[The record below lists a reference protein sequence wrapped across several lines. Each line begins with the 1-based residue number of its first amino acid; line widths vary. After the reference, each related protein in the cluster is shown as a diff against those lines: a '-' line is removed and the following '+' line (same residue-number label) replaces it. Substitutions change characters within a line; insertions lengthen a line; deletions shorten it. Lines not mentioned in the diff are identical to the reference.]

1 MSEDDTKTA
10 VIIEDDPDV
19 RSLLDE
25 VFRAAGFRT
34 VLAGTGLEGV
44 AAVAAHEPIITTLDI
59 NLPGID
65 GFEAARRIRAVSA
78 TLIIMLSALGEESD
92 VVLGLTS
99 GADEYLVKPFRP
111 RELRARIEALLR
123 RPRNAHPAGT
133 HPAGTHPAGTR
144 PAGMGQGATGVA
156 GAGGAALPRAA
167 TAAPEPGAPVDPQS
181 APARNPSVTAA
192 IPAVGAV
199 AQWRSHRDISLDPAT
214 HTVLV
219 AQREVELT
227 PTEFD
232 LLATLLESKRR
243 VRSKADLALVLRGE
257 AFGSAS
263 YVGEPDKRAIEA
275 HMANLRRKIGDSTAE
290 PRYIETVRGVGYR
303 LTAHTDGAPARS

>member
-1 MSEDDTKTA
+1 MSMTEDATKTA

-44 AAVAAHEPIITTLDI
+44 AAVAEHRPVITTLDI

-65 GFEAARRIRAVSA
+65 GFEAARRIRAVSG
-78 TLIIMLSALGEESD
+78 TFIIMLSALGEESD

-123 RPRNAHPAGT
+123 RPRNPDPATASVGAAPAAPAGA
-133 HPAGTHPAGTR
+133 PAAVPA
-144 PAGMGQGATGVA
+144 V
-156 GAGGAALPRAA
+156 
-167 TAAPEPGAPVDPQS
+167 
-181 APARNPSVTAA
+181 ARNPSEAAA
-192 IPAVGAV
+192 IPSHTTAG
-199 AQWRSHRDISLDPAT
+199 QWHSHRDISLDLDS

-275 HMANLRRKIGDSTAE
+275 HMANLRRKIGDSTAA

-303 LTAHTDGAPARS
+303 LTAHTDGTAAED

>member
-1 MSEDDTKTA
+1 MTDISSSARTA

-25 VFRAAGFRT
+25 VFRAAGFTT
-34 VLAGTGLEGV
+34 VLAGSGLEGV
-44 AAVAAHEPIITTLDI
+44 AAVIEHQPIITTLDI

-65 GFEAARRIRAVSA
+65 GFEAARRIRAASPTFIV
-78 TLIIMLSALGEESD
+78 MLSALGEESD

-111 RELRARIEALLR
+111 RELRARIDALLR
-123 RPRNAHPAGT
+123 RPREERPGPAPLAEPAHGI
-133 HPAGTHPAGTR
+133 GD
-144 PAGMGQGATGVA
+144 
-156 GAGGAALPRAA
+156 RAA
-167 TAAPEPGAPVDPQS
+167 EPGAD
-181 APARNPSVTAA
+181 AAAIPARNPTATA
-192 IPAVGAV
+192 TITLPLDADAGP
-199 AQWRSHRDISLDPAT
+199 WRAHRDISLDLDT

-219 AQREVELT
+219 AQQEVELT

-257 AFGSAS
+257 AFGSS
-263 YVGEPDKRAIEA
+263 YYVGEPDKRAIEA

-303 LTAHTDGAPARS
+303 LTPHTDAASAPA

>member
-1 MSEDDTKTA
+1 AHPAATA
-10 VIIEDDPDV
+10 P
-19 RSLLDE
+19 
-25 VFRAAGFRT
+25 AAT
-34 VLAGTGLEGV
+34 PPAGTGSAGP
-44 AAVAAHEPIITTLDI
+44 AHAST
-59 NLPGID
+59 
-65 GFEAARRIRAVSA
+65 
-78 TLIIMLSALGEESD
+78 
-92 VVLGLTS
+92 
-99 GADEYLVKPFRP
+99 GA
-111 RELRARIEALLR
+111 
-123 RPRNAHPAGT
+123 
-133 HPAGTHPAGTR
+133 
-144 PAGMGQGATGVA
+144 A
-156 GAGGAALPRAA
+156 GAGAAVPAA
-167 TAAPEPGAPVDPQS
+167 TESGAPGHGQP

-192 IPAVGAV
+192 IPTIGTVG
-199 AQWRSHRDISLDPAT
+199 QWHAHRDIRLDPVT

-303 LTAHTDGAPARS
+303 LTAHTDGAPSQG

>member
-44 AAVAAHEPIITTLDI
+44 AAVAAHAPIITTLDI

-78 TLIIMLSALGEESD
+78 TFIIMLSALGEESD

-123 RPRNAHPAGT
+123 RPRNADPAGT
-133 HPAGTHPAGTR
+133 GPVGKGPA
-144 PAGMGQGATGVA
+144 ATSAAA
-156 GAGGAALPRAA
+156 GAAEPPRAA
-167 TAAPEPGAPVDPQS
+167 STAPESGAPVDGQP
-181 APARNPSVTAA
+181 APARNPSATAA
-192 IPAVGAV
+192 VPPTGGAGHWH
-199 AQWRSHRDISLDPAT
+199 AHRDISLDPVT

-303 LTAHTDGAPARS
+303 LTAHSDGAPALS

>member
-1 MSEDDTKTA
+1 MTEDDTKTA

-25 VFRAAGFRT
+25 VFRSAGFRT

-44 AAVAAHEPIITTLDI
+44 AAVAEHEPIITTLDI

-78 TLIIMLSALGEESD
+78 TFIIMLSALGEESD

-133 HPAGTHPAGTR
+133 GRAGTVHAGTGAAPQ
-144 PAGMGQGATGVA
+144 PAR
-156 GAGGAALPRAA
+156 GAGQTPAHGI
-167 TAAPEPGAPVDPQS
+167 PVDGQQ
-181 APARNPSVTAA
+181 APARNPSLTPAIALPGTA
-192 IPAVGAV
+192 G
-199 AQWRSHRDISLDPAT
+199 QWRVHRDISLDPVT
-214 HTVLV
+214 HTVVV
-219 AQREVELT
+219 AQREVDLT

-275 HMANLRRKIGDSTAE
+275 HMANLRRKIGDSTAD

-303 LTAHTDGAPARS
+303 LTAHADEASAGV

>member
-1 MSEDDTKTA
+1 MSMTEDATKTA

-44 AAVAAHEPIITTLDI
+44 AAVAEHRPVITTLDI

-65 GFEAARRIRAVSA
+65 GFEAARRIRAVSG
-78 TLIIMLSALGEESD
+78 TFIIMLSALGEESD

-123 RPRNAHPAGT
+123 RPRNPDPAIASVGAAADAAPAAPAGA
-133 HPAGTHPAGTR
+133 PAAVPA
-144 PAGMGQGATGVA
+144 V
-156 GAGGAALPRAA
+156 
-167 TAAPEPGAPVDPQS
+167 
-181 APARNPSVTAA
+181 ARNPSEAAAVPSHTTA
-192 IPAVGAV
+192 G
-199 AQWRSHRDISLDPAT
+199 QWHSHRDISLDLDS

-275 HMANLRRKIGDSTAE
+275 HMANLRRKIGDSTAA

-303 LTAHTDGAPARS
+303 LTAHTDGTAAEG